1 MNLDMRV
8 LLSAA
13 ILGSAASG
21 TCASAAEPEPPDAHV
36 IEGLGERLPTG
47 AKNVSLSPKFKVYTF
62 EQHGM
67 KYVQINSLQD
77 EVLTVLVVTPG
88 AQQQLPI
95 GSAAGTPV
103 VFVEPLK
110 LP

>member
-1 MNLDMRV
+1 MSLKLRL
-8 LLSAA
+8 LLSAT
-13 ILGSAASG
+13 ILGSAA
-21 TCASAAEPEPPDAHV
+21 ASAAEPVPTDAHA
-36 IEGLGERLPTG
+36 IEGLGERLPAG

-62 EQHGM
+62 EQQGV

-95 GSAAGTPV
+95 GSATGTPV
-103 VFVEPLK
+103 VFVDPQK